1 MVDKQN
7 FAGTEA
13 ARRARETQKEIQQES
28 REEILCEGEKLK
40 NCYLFRYLGSVFA
53 ADGSDE
59 PDVRR
64 RIGIAK
70 ARAGQ
75 LRHVLGSVHVPME
88 TKVKLYN
95 AAVGSLFTYGCEG
108 WELSPP
114 TLRRLNGANS
124 KLLAHFTG
132 KTIVQE
138 ARPATTSDNLNL
150 GIRKRRLCWLDHILR
165 MDNNRM
171 VRAAAE
177 EQFAKRRG
185 ETYSWTRRQT

>member
-1 MVDKQN
+1 M
-7 FAGTEA
+7 FT
-13 ARRARETQKEIQQES
+13 
-28 REEILCEGEKLK
+28 
-40 NCYLFRYLGSVFA
+40 

-59 PDVRR
+59 PDVCR

-70 ARAGQ
+70 ARADQ
-75 LRHVLGSVHVPME
+75 LHHVLGSVHVPME

-124 KLLAHFTG
+124 KLLSHFTG

-138 ARPATTSDNLNL
+138 ARPATTSYNLNL
-150 GIRKRRLCWLDHILR
+150 GIRKRRLCWLGHILR
-165 MDNNRM
+165 MDSNRM

-185 ETYSWTRRQT
+185 GDLAIHGRSDKHEFDGIEDFVVRR